1 MESGNENGISPLNL
15 PESIGSLRGIGQL
28 VGPLIAD
35 LQGQKAVA
43 WMMLVTMANWVLG
56 ALDEKVSL
64 TLRDPS
70 ENMVRLT

>member
-1 MESGNENGISPLNL
+1 MRTVSLLNP

-28 VGPLIAD
+28 VGPLDVD

-43 WMMLVTMANWVLG
+43 WMMLVTMANRVLG

-70 ENMVRLT
+70 LE